1 MILSKILY
9 LEHRHNAGMLLIVLQ
24 HNAVVS
30 ENFEKCIQIFPATR
44 SRMYKVDKNGNI
56 L

>member
-1 MILSKILY
+1 M
-9 LEHRHNAGMLLIVLQ
+9 HNAGMLLIFLQ

-30 ENFEKCIQIFPATR
+30 ETFEKCMQIFPATR
-44 SRMYKVDKNGNI
+44 SRMRKVDKNENM